1 MKNNSK
7 KIKNQKGGT
16 IILMTFLIL
25 ISILTVSMAVANI
38 AISELRMGGA
48 QTHSTK
54 ANFAADA
61 GAERFLY
68 EVIKNNF
75 SPWGPACDPITDK
88 YIDFTAIP
96 VAKCDSAPHPLQL
109 SNGSEVDVIYAST
122 TAKII
127 RSEGRFQETKR
138 NIELEF
144 E

>member
-1 MKNNSK
+1 MKNILV

-16 IILMTFLIL
+16 IIIMSFLIL

-38 AISELRMGGA
+38 AISELKLGSA
-48 QTHSTK
+48 QTNSTK
-54 ANFAADA
+54 AYFAADV

-68 EVIKNNF
+68 EVIENSY
-75 SPWGPACDPITDK
+75 SPWGSCNEGDYLDL
-88 YIDFTAIP
+88 
-96 VAKCDSAPHPLQL
+96 DSHSCPGTSPTL
-109 SNGSEVDVIYAST
+109 SLGNGSTADVIYAST

-127 RSEGRFQETKR
+127 RSEGKFQETKR